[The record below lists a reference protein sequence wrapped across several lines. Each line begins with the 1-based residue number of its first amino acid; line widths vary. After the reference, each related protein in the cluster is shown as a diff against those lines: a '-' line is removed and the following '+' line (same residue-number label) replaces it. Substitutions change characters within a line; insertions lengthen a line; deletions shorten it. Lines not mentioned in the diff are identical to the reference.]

1 MSAQEQYRA
10 FIRNCPYF
18 SAYRDRIVNELI
30 GLSSSFPLQPK
41 LMDIAEGSRAIRL
54 CTLDGTLP
62 ITISAQSYYI
72 PIKVIF
78 TERYPMS
85 APQILVCPAPNMNI
99 KVSQYVNERG
109 EITHAGLTGWT
120 NKSSLRQILQE
131 LQGIFAQQCP
141 VYINANYQIKTQ
153 TVEDVNARILAIYE
167 RMKQAVVEECKG
179 WEATKQR
186 LREHSNILQAQ
197 LQQSLDYQYRARA
210 KADQLNAGS
219 KALEEKLVQAAYQ
232 PSLNSSQ
239 EDLQP
244 RNPLHQALLTL
255 VASERA
261 VTDTIFLLEQML
273 SRWQGSPEAVLK
285 ELKLLYAQQFLL
297 QKKQEKA
304 ANEIL
309 CRR

>member
-1 MSAQEQYRA
+1 MSAQEKVRA

-18 SAYRDRIVNELI
+18 SDYRDRIVNEVI

-41 LMDIAEGSRAIRL
+41 LIDLAEGNRAFRL
-54 CTLDGTLP
+54 CVLEGVLP
-62 ITISAQSYYI
+62 ITISAQTYSI
-72 PIKVIF
+72 PIKITF

-85 APQILVCPAPNMNI
+85 APQICVCPAPNMNI

-109 EITHAGLTGWT
+109 EITHGGLTGWT

-131 LQGIFAQQCP
+131 LQVVFAQQCP
-141 VYINANYQIKTQ
+141 VYINAHYQLQ
-153 TVEDVNARILAIYE
+153 AQAVEEANARILAIYE
-167 RMKQAVVEECKG
+167 RMKQAVVDECKA
-179 WEATKQR
+179 WEGVKQH
-186 LREHSNILQAQ
+186 LQQHSNVLQAQ
-197 LQQSLDYQYRARA
+197 LQQTLAYQQRAREKTA
-210 KADQLNAGS
+210 QLNAS
-219 KALEEKLVQAAYQ
+219 SRALEEKLVQAAYQ
-232 PSLNSSQ
+232 PNLSSSE

-261 VTDTIFLLEQML
+261 VMDTIFLLEQML
-273 SRWQGSPEAVLK
+273 SKRQVSAETALK
-285 ELKLLYAQQFLL
+285 ELKSLYARQFLL

-304 ANEIL
+304 AIEIL